1 MQCFKCGS
9 TISEGS
15 RFCGG
20 CGVQVSDPAAA
31 TVVATDTDPIVEA
44 VRRDLG
50 AEFEIERELGRGGM
64 GVVFRAREID
74 LDRVVALKV
83 MPPDMA
89 VHRDLAERFRRE
101 AKLAAALDHPNIIPI
116 YGVGQSGGTYY
127 IAMKYVEGRGI
138 DAIIESEGALPVPVV
153 LLVLRAAAS
162 ALAFAHQ
169 RGIIHRDIKGAN
181 ILVGT
186 DGRVVVA
193 DFGIARAMEASSL
206 TATGSVIG
214 TPHFMS
220 PEQCAGTSL
229 GPQCDQYSLGVV
241 AFQMLTGT
249 VPFDGETMAAI
260 ITHHFV
266 TPVPDVLS
274 VRGDVP
280 PVLVTVLERAMA
292 KKAEDRFASTHEL
305 LEALERVPLTD
316 AARRD
321 GEAMLRALAAGESVG
336 RIATAPITRSNPF
349 DVVNARAAEVART
362 PRPAAGAGGTRP
374 LPVAAPS
381 PVPPARV
388 VTPPAPATPVPAR
401 GRNRSWMWALLALVV
416 LAVVALAALRRDRPG
431 RPGAELRRGA
441 AHYAAGRRAEARAAF
456 TRAARANPRLAAP
469 HIYLG
474 RMAREDRDLATAR
487 WELQRATQLEPRNAV
502 AVRELAGV
510 MLASGN
516 ASAARDLYVRAL
528 QIAPGDRAAQGYLG
542 CTLVRLGRFEE
553 GRRWID
559 RAGPGGWRGCAEA
572 GR

>member
-9 TISEGS
+9 FISEGS
-15 RFCGG
+15 RFCGS

-31 TVVATDTDPIVEA
+31 TVLTTETDPIVEA

-50 AEFEIERELGRGGM
+50 GEFEIERELGRGGM

-101 AKLAAALDHPNIIPI
+101 ARLAAALDHPNIIPI
-116 YGVGQSGGTYY
+116 YGVGQSGGTFY

-138 DAIIESEGALPVPVV
+138 DAIIDSEGALPVPVV
-153 LLVLRAAAS
+153 LLVLRAAAG

-241 AFQMLTGT
+241 AFQMLTGS
-249 VPFDGETMAAI
+249 VPFDGETMATI

-280 PVLVTVLERAMA
+280 PTLVTVLERAMA

-305 LEALERVPLTD
+305 VEALERVPITD

-336 RIATAPITRSNPF
+336 RIATTPITRSNPF
-349 DVVNARAAEVART
+349 DLASARAAEAART
-362 PRPAAGAGGTRP
+362 PRPATGAGGTRP
-374 LPVAAPS
+374 YRSRHHHRFLGRELRPHRSRFPRPRVAGVAAHGS
-381 PVPPARV
+381 GHCSRWSFSRSLRSRRCGRIACAARARSSV
-388 VTPPAPATPVPAR
+388 AARRCTPPAGAPRPAPRSRVRHGRIPGSPRPTSSSDGWHAR
-401 GRNRSWMWALLALVV
+401 
-416 LAVVALAALRRDRPG
+416 
-431 RPGAELRRGA
+431 
-441 AHYAAGRRAEARAAF
+441 
-456 TRAARANPRLAAP
+456 
-469 HIYLG
+469 
-474 RMAREDRDLATAR
+474 
-487 WELQRATQLEPRNAV
+487 
-502 AVRELAGV
+502 
-510 MLASGN
+510 
-516 ASAARDLYVRAL
+516 SA
-528 QIAPGDRAAQGYLG
+528 IWPP
-542 CTLVRLGRFEE
+542 
-553 GRRWID
+553 
-559 RAGPGGWRGCAEA
+559 RAGSFSARCCSSHGMPSPCASSRE
-572 GR
+572 

>member
-9 TISEGS
+9 FISEGS
-15 RFCGG
+15 RFCGS

-31 TVVATDTDPIVEA
+31 TVLTTETDPIVEA

-50 AEFEIERELGRGGM
+50 GEFEIERELGRGGM

-101 AKLAAALDHPNIIPI
+101 ARLAAALDHPNIIPI
-116 YGVGQSGGTYY
+116 YGVGQSGGTFY

-138 DAIIESEGALPVPVV
+138 DAIIDSEGALPVPVV
-153 LLVLRAAAS
+153 LLVLRAAAG

-241 AFQMLTGT
+241 AFQMLTGS
-249 VPFDGETMAAI
+249 VPFDGETMATI

-274 VRGDVP
+274 VRTDVP
-280 PVLVTVLERAMA
+280 PTLVTVLERAMA

-305 LEALERVPLTD
+305 VEALERVPITD

-336 RIATAPITRSNPF
+336 RIATTPITRSNPF
-349 DVVNARAAEVART
+349 DLASARAAEAART
-362 PRPAAGAGGTRP
+362 PRPATGAGGTRP
-374 LPVAAPS
+374 LPVPAPS
-381 PVPPARV
+381 PIPRARAATPPEQVPPA
-388 VTPPAPATPVPAR
+388 AGR
-401 GRNRSWMWALLALVV
+401 GGSRSWIWALLALVI
-416 LAVVALAALRRDRPG
+416 LAIVAVAALRPDRVR

-441 AHYAAGRRAEARAAF
+441 AMYAAGRRAEARAAF

-469 HIYLG
+469 HIFLG
-474 RMAREDRDLATAR
+474 RMAREERDLATAR
-487 WELQRATQLEPRNAV
+487 WELQRAMLLEPRNAV

-510 MLASGN
+510 MLASGD
-516 ASAARDLYVRAL
+516 AGAARDLYVRAL
-528 QIAPGDRAAQGYLG
+528 QLAPGDRAAQGYLG
-542 CTLVRLGRFEE
+542 CTLVRLGRADE
-553 GRRWID
+553 GRRWLE
-559 RAGPGGWRGCAEA
+559 RAGPGGWRGCAET